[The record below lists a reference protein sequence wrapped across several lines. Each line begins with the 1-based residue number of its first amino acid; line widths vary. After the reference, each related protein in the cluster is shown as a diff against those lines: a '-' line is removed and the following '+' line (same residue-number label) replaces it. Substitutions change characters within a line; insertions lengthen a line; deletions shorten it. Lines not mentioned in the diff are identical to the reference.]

1 LAPFIGAFVSNLLR
15 SILFDVGIGIRSLRR
30 SPGFVVTAVV
40 SLGLAIG
47 AGVAGFGVLDA
58 VRFRALP
65 FPNADRLVLITEVP
79 KGGCPNVCDV
89 NYKTLAMM
97 RANHFTSIDAL
108 AAFTGGNKS
117 LGTGTEQLDVVAA
130 VVSGTVF
137 DMLGVRP
144 ELGRTFSAEE
154 DRLGASPTMV
164 ISHDLWAT
172 YFNSDPRVLGKT
184 YMLSDEPYTVIGV
197 MPPGFAF
204 ESRSQVWLAASRYL
218 DPRTGT
224 SLRAVN
230 VLARL
235 APGATPERLAG
246 ELRTLE
252 ASANEGRPEKSRIT
266 FAVGPLRDRYV
277 NATHGNDVVFAGIVA
292 AILAIGCANVASLIL
307 VRAMRHRR
315 ALAVRSA
322 LGATRGVLAR
332 YLFVENVVL
341 CVVGLAIG
349 IGLAAISLRA
359 LQSVT
364 PLESVTRVAG
374 MDYRLDA
381 RALAFAIAL
390 TTLVACVLSIAPVRL
405 LIRHDLQ
412 STLREG
418 AATAMVSRGGHRV
431 QQSFVIVQTACAV
444 ALLVA
449 TGLMVKTIVRLS
461 RVELGYDAA
470 HVAYVT
476 AVPVHSWRLEPKYLP
491 AADRILSD
499 VAAING
505 VEAAALRMQVPFSKA
520 RPRAPGEI
528 VVRRDLDDAT
538 MTLDAGR
545 EIDPTLQPKTALGVS
560 GEYFKVM
567 GIPVIAGRAFA
578 VTDDESAPAVA
589 IINEWAAKRWWPSEN
604 AVGRTF
610 SVDTAPGV
618 RAIVTVVGVV
628 RDNLAAQPSILLAK
642 AGPEVYRPYKQSHFW
657 VVNYYARTRLPS
669 ARVVEDERTAVMRD
683 MASDGRPR
691 GGLLSGQVDTQL
703 QSVRTNATQ
712 IAGFAIVG
720 LLLAI
725 MGLYG
730 VLSYVVQQRTQEIGI
745 RGVLGAERG
754 DILGMVLTQAIRLT
768 FVGIGAGLIAA
779 TAAMRLMTDLLYGT
793 PTNDLAV
800 YTLVSLIAFVV
811 ALVASWIPARRAAR
825 VDPLVALRAI

>member
-1 LAPFIGAFVSNLLR
+1 M
-15 SILFDVGIGIRSLRR
+15 FDVGIAVRSLGR
-30 SPGFVVTAVV
+30 SPGFVTAAVV

-65 FPNADRLVLITEVP
+65 FPDADRLVLISEVP

-89 NYKTLAMM
+89 NYKTLALL
-97 RANHFTSIDAL
+97 RANQFKSIDAL

-117 LGTGTEQLDVVAA
+117 LGTGTDQLDVVAA
-130 VVSGTVF
+130 VVSGTLF

-144 ELGRTFSAEE
+144 ELGRTFGADE

-172 YFNSDPRVLGKT
+172 YFNSDPSVLGKAYT
-184 YMLSDEPYTVIGV
+184 LSDESFTVIGV

-235 APGATPERLAG
+235 APDATLAQLAG

-252 ASANEGRPEKSRIT
+252 ASANEGRPDKSRIT

-277 NATHGNDVVFAGIVA
+277 NATRGNDVVFAGIVA

-315 ALAVRSA
+315 GLAVRSA

-332 YLFVENVVL
+332 YLFVENLVL
-341 CVVGLAIG
+341 CAAGLAIG
-349 IGLAAISLRA
+349 LALAAISLRA
-359 LQSVT
+359 LQSVA
-364 PLESVTRVAG
+364 PLQAAGRVAG
-374 MDYRLDA
+374 MEYRLDA
-381 RALAFAIAL
+381 RALAFAVVL
-390 TTLVACVLSIAPVRL
+390 TAMAACVLSLAPVRL
-405 LIRHDLQ
+405 LISRDLQ

-418 AATAMVSRGGHRV
+418 AATALVSRGGHRV
-431 QQSFVIVQTACAV
+431 QQSFVVVQTACAV

-461 RVELGYDAA
+461 RVELGYDAE

-476 AVPVHSWRLEPKYLP
+476 AVPVHSWRLEGKYLP
-491 AADRILSD
+491 AADRLLGDLASIP
-499 VAAING
+499 G
-505 VEAAALRMQVPFSKA
+505 VEAAALRMQVPFAVGK
-520 RPRAPGEI
+520 PRAPGVI
-528 VVRRDLDDAT
+528 VVRRDLEDAT

-545 EIDPTLQPKTALGVS
+545 EVDATLQPKTAFGVS
-560 GEYFKVM
+560 EDFFKALS
-567 GIPVIAGRAFA
+567 IPLIAGRTFA
-578 VTDDESAPAVA
+578 VTDDASAPAVA
-589 IINEWAAKRWWPSEN
+589 IINQWAARRWWPSEN
-604 AVGRTF
+604 PIGRTF
-610 SVDTAPGV
+610 TVDTAPGV
-618 RAIVTVVGVV
+618 RAMITVVGVV
-628 RDNLAAQPSILLAK
+628 RDNLAGQPSILLAK
-642 AGPEVYRPYKQSHFW
+642 PGPEVYRPYKQSHFW
-657 VVNYYARTRLPS
+657 VVNYYARTRSPS
-669 ARVVEDERTAVMRD
+669 ARVVEAERNVVMRG

-691 GGLLSGQVDTQL
+691 GGLLSDQVDSQL
-703 QSVRTNATQ
+703 QTVRTNATQ
-712 IAGFAIVG
+712 IAGFAVVG

-745 RGVLGAERG
+745 RGVLGARRG
-754 DILGMVLTQAIRLT
+754 DILGMVLSQAMRLAL
-768 FVGIGAGLIAA
+768 VGTAAGLVVAG
-779 TAAMRLMTDLLYGT
+779 AAMRLMTGLLYGT

-800 YTLVSLIAFVV
+800 YSSVSLIALVV
-811 ALVASWIPARRAAR
+811 ALVASLVPARRAAQ
-825 VDPLVALRAI
+825 VDPVIALKAL